1 MIKTAQRKMLRLIVQ
16 TKKIQI
22 KKAAHKTAEET
33 KKYEEEEKCATDK
46 ETEEGSDQNS
56 DKDQDSDVSSQEDI
70 DEAFDTTEKEEDW
83 IEYIKRSTKEAEE
96 YMKKKKI
103 PCRIETHRRLK

>member
-1 MIKTAQRKMLRLIVQ
+1 M
-16 TKKIQI
+16 
-22 KKAAHKTAEET
+22 
-33 KKYEEEEKCATDK
+33 
-46 ETEEGSDQNS
+46 SF
-56 DKDQDSDVSSQEDI
+56 QEDI

-103 PCRIETHRRLK
+103 PCRIETHRRLKWRMASRIASLPEERWNKKSSIGTVVLTTDSKQEEWLEDTT